1 MVPGAILL
9 LFLIIAAA
17 GCLAQTARL
26 RTAQRAHADALRLRD
41 AALESEQA
49 ATRQL
54 RLAEHDLRAIG
65 MTLHGHAEQ
74 LAIDGQASAAGV
86 PAGGVAAAA
95 SDLFDM
101 ADDLHDQTLQ
111 QGASHALT
119 DEQVDLA
126 AVVSDSIASV
136 TAAMGPGR

>member
-1 MVPGAILL
+1 MLTGAVL
-9 LFLIIAAA
+9 AAA
-17 GCLAQTARL
+17 LAVAVFGYILQTVRL
-26 RTAQRAHADALRLRD
+26 RAAQRMHAAAVKLRD
-41 AALESEQA
+41 SAQEAEQA

-74 LAIDGQASAAGV
+74 LAIDGQAPAA
-86 PAGGVAAAA
+86 GVAAAA

-111 QGASHALT
+111 PGAAHVLA
-119 DEQVDLA
+119 DEQVDLTT
-126 AVVSDSIASV
+126 V
-136 TAAMGPGR
+136 